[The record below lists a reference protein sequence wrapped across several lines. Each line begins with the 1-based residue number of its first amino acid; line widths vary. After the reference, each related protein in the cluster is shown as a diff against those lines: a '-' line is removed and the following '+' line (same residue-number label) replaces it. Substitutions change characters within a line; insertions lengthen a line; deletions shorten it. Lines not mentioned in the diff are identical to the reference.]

1 MNLLDLVPS
10 FRRHLRQFVS
20 GADTDSNLAAYLAD
34 SIDALNWRWSRD
46 YVVTIT
52 QPNTYNV
59 SPDVEAKDKRPI
71 ILMASIIYKAGNTSL
86 ASFKDGDFA
95 YDPQQG
101 RQNPL
106 ATDIAELDKLLPLA
120 NKRLGLAASQPLRGF
135 SNAYNP
141 ESYLFLRA
149 IGVIG
154 AIGE

>member
-1 MNLLDLVPS
+1 
-10 FRRHLRQFVS
+10 LRQFVS
-20 GADTDSNLAAYLAD
+20 AADTDSNLAAYLAD
-34 SIDALNWRWSRD
+34 SVDALNWRWLRT

-59 SPDVEAKDKRPI
+59 SPEIAAKDKRAI
-71 ILMASIIYKAGNTSL
+71 ILMASIIYKSGTMSL

-106 ATDIAELDKLLPLA
+106 ATDIAELDKMLPLA
-120 NKRLGLAASQPLRGF
+120 NKRLGLAHSQPLRGF
-135 SNAYNP
+135 SNVYNA
-141 ESYLFLRA
+141 ESYVFLRFL
-149 IGVIG
+149 GVIG